1 MPPALSYSLGPGLPS
16 PGAPSFLRHS
26 FVQTNINRDRI
37 SNLLSISYA
46 FRPRLRP
53 RLTLGGSTFPRKP
66 WTSGE
71 CDSHTLRV
79 THAGILT
86 SMQSTSPRQADF
98 SPHGTLPYRFGFFIQ
113 SPSFG
118 VMLSPR
124 YFRRNNPRPVSYY
137 ALFKGWLLLSQ
148 PPGCP
153 GIITS
158 LPHSACL
165 RDLSC
170 GSGLFP
176 SRLRNFSPAVSLLYS

>member
-1 MPPALSYSLGPGLPS
+1 MDRDPS
-16 PGAPSFLRHS
+16 PGAPSLLRHS
-26 FVQTNINRDRI
+26 IVLTNSSRDRI

-46 FRPRLRP
+46 FRPDLRP
-53 RLTLGGSTFPRKP
+53 RLTLGGSTFPRNP

-79 THAGILT
+79 THAGIL
-86 SMQSTSPRQADF
+86 SCMQSTRPSGRTSPRIQR
-98 SPHGTLPYRFGFFIQ
+98 SPTDSTPLSQ
-113 SPSFG
+113 SPGFG
-118 VMLSPR
+118 DMLSPL

-153 GIITS
+153 GIVTS
-158 LPHSACL
+158 LPHLACL
-165 RDLSC
+165 WDLSR

-176 SRLRNFSPAVSLLYS
+176 SRLRNFSPAVSLRNS

>member
-1 MPPALSYSLGPGLPS
+1 MTSTCPCELASPSGLVFNHTDLPIWPNYSLRPGLPS
-16 PGAPSFLRHS
+16 PDSLSFLRHS
-26 FVQTNINRDRI
+26 FVITNLSRDRI

-53 RLTLGGSTFPRKP
+53 RLTLGGLSFPRNP
-66 WTSGE
+66 WTYGE
-71 CDSHTLRV
+71 CDSHTLLV
-79 THAGILT
+79 THAGILA
-86 SMQSTSPRQADF
+86 SLQSTEPCRFDF
-98 SPHGTLPYRFGFFIQ
+98 SPQTTLPYRFDQLGQ

-118 VMLSPR
+118 AMLSPL

-158 LPHSACL
+158 L
-165 RDLSC
+165 
-170 GSGLFP
+170 
-176 SRLRNFSPAVSLLYS
+176 